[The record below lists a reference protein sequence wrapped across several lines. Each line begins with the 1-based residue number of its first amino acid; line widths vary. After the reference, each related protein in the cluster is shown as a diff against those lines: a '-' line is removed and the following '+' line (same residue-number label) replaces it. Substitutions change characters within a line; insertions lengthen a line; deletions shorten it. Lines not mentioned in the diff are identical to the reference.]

1 MSDLTLTRFV
11 STRQPAGRSTVASS
25 LAAIRVALRTYMT
38 RQALPQMT
46 ARELSDVGLTQHAA
60 LAEAARLPWDTNRGP
75 RPPASPGVLADLQKA
90 WHRARTRRL
99 LAEMTAR
106 ELRDIGVTRLEAETE
121 CNKPFWH
128 Q

>member
-1 MSDLTLTRFV
+1 MSGLTVTRFV
-11 STRQPAGRSTVASS
+11 STRQPSGRSAVVSS
-25 LAAIRVALRTYMT
+25 LATLRVALRTYMT

-75 RPPASPGVLADLQKA
+75 RPPASPGVFADLQRA

-106 ELRDIGVTRLEAETE
+106 ELRDIGATPSDAEAEF
-121 CNKPFWH
+121 NKPFWRL
-128 Q
+128 